1 MEIILVNHNHSWAPE
16 SALRHHVFKSGTGS
30 GLVPTMEMDTTSMS
44 ILPVLVVKGIPPLN
58 VQAARSDRIILKKNH
73 MYMPEC
79 R

>member
-1 MEIILVNHNHSWAPE
+1 
-16 SALRHHVFKSGTGS
+16 
-30 GLVPTMEMDTTSMS
+30 MEMDTTSMS